1 MTKTLNELQKEF
13 ETLVSNAKNEINTV
27 TEKLELKK
35 KELSS
40 LQAQLKKAE
49 QDINIDKFEKV
60 NKDLWVA
67 KQTIKMLE
75 TKLNNLQTE
84 PLISK
89 EQMNLYED
97 GIKTSTEEQRERAR
111 EVFNTVK
118 EEIKKAILLD
128 LEARVKGQQLLDD
141 LVSKIVRNNKQYFVT
156 ENGNSRG
163 MNLSLNNRETTLSYE
178 VQKFI
183 QDVLDK
189 K

>member
-13 ETLVSNAKNEINTV
+13 ETLVSNNQNEIRTV

-35 KELSS
+35 KEVTS
-40 LQAQLKKAE
+40 LQTQLKKAE

-60 NKDLWVA
+60 NKELWVA
-67 KQTIKMLE
+67 EQTIKMLE
-75 TKLNNLQTE
+75 TKLNDLQTE

-89 EQMNLYED
+89 EQMNLYEN
-97 GIKTSTEEQRERAR
+97 GIKATTEEQRESAR
-111 EVFNTVK
+111 EVFNNVK

-128 LEARVKGQQLLDD
+128 LDARVKGQQLLDN
-141 LVSKIVRNNKQYFVT
+141 LVSKIVRNNTQYFVT
-156 ENGNSRG
+156 ENGGFRG
-163 MNLSLNNRETTLSYE
+163 TNLSLNHRETTLDYE

>member
-13 ETLVSNAKNEINTV
+13 ETLVSNTKNEITTV
-27 TEKLELKK
+27 AKKLETKK
-35 KELSS
+35 KDLTA
-40 LQAQLKKAE
+40 LQTQLKKAE
-49 QDINIDKFEKV
+49 KDINLNKFEEVSKEI
-60 NKDLWVA
+60 WVV

-97 GIKTSTEEQRERAR
+97 GIKTSTEEQRESAR
-111 EVFNTVK
+111 TVFNNVK

-128 LEARVKGQQLLDD
+128 LDARVKGQQLLDD

-156 ENGNSRG
+156 EKGASRG
-163 MNLSLNNRETTLSYE
+163 MNLYLNNRETTLDYE
-178 VQKFI
+178 AKKFI